1 MACLH
6 LGLMGKAQEELMS
19 ALLVDPTSLE
29 ACQALCNLLM
39 QQKQYQE
46 AQKILLNMLRH
57 HAMQPWLHYAL
68 GNCDLEQANFEQAIT
83 HFKTAIRIDPV
94 FGDAHYNCGN
104 AYKALGDA
112 AQALLCFQKAFDCN
126 PKDVE
131 ACINQGVCLVSMKKH
146 GEALSCFE
154 RALELDPNNVGAMN
168 NLGGAL
174 NELGR
179 HHEALV
185 HIGKAIEIQPRYA
198 PAHFN
203 LGNIHLAKQKPLLAK
218 QCFETCVHMA
228 PNEPSHHHNLGI
240 AFRALGEAE
249 QALRCYENAL
259 QLNPQYVDAHYNKGN
274 AMMDLKRYPEA
285 VQAYRTAV
293 DMHGAY
299 DFLAGTICHADMH
312 MCLWTQWQTQVFEI
326 LNSVRRGEAACAPF
340 ALLALTDDG
349 ELQLKAAKIWREKY
363 IPESEPGT
371 ILRPV
376 RADKKIRIG
385 YFSAD
390 FWAHATAHLMV
401 EMIELHDKSAFEI
414 LAFSYGSQNADT
426 MRSRLER
433 GFDEFI
439 DAHALTNE
447 ELVELAR
454 SKQLDIAIDLKGYT
468 LNSRLGI
475 FAKRVAP
482 LQISYLGYPGT
493 LADPSMDYLVADPQ
507 IVPREYVGFYAEKI
521 LWMPDT
527 YQVNQKFNP
536 LPEPSPDREQFGLP
550 RDLFVFAAFNNNY
563 KITPIWFDV
572 WMRILRRVPNSV
584 LWVLED
590 NEWVKNNLLNETRR
604 RGVDAH
610 RIHFAPRL
618 PREQHLQRQRCAD
631 LFLDTFPCNAHTTA
645 SDALRYGLPL
655 LTCRGEG
662 FASRVAYSLL
672 CAVGL
677 PELATDSAQ
686 GYENMAVDL
695 ASNDEKLKAIKMK
708 LSDALMN
715 SKLFD
720 TQNFVQNFELA
731 LKDLHSK
738 KSTLSPMTHW
748 TSPVV
753 SH

>member
-1 MACLH
+1 
-6 LGLMGKAQEELMS
+6 
-19 ALLVDPTSLE
+19 
-29 ACQALCNLLM
+29 
-39 QQKQYQE
+39 
-46 AQKILLNMLRH
+46 
-57 HAMQPWLHYAL
+57 MQPWLHYAL
-68 GNCDLEQANFEQAIT
+68 GNCHLEQGIFEQAVH
-83 HFKTAIRIDPV
+83 HFKAAIRIAPV

-104 AYKALGDA
+104 AYKAMGDA
-112 AQALLCFQKAFDCN
+112 VQALLSFQQALDCN
-126 PKDVE
+126 PKDVD

-174 NELGR
+174 NDLGR
-179 HHEALV
+179 YHEALV
-185 HIGKAIEIQPRYA
+185 HIGKVIEIQPGYA

-203 LGNIHLAKQKPLLAK
+203 LGNIHLAQQKSMLAK
-218 QCFETCVHMA
+218 QSFEACVDMA
-228 PNEPSHHHNLGI
+228 PNEPSYHHNLGI
-240 AFRALGEAE
+240 ACRALGEAE
-249 QALRCYENAL
+249 QALGCYEKAL
-259 QLNPQYVDAHYNKGN
+259 CLNPKYEGAHYNKGN
-274 AMMDLKRYPEA
+274 TLLDLKRYPEA

-293 DMHGAY
+293 DLHGPH
-299 DFLAGTICHADMH
+299 DFLAGTICHASMQ
-312 MCLWTQWQTQVFEI
+312 MCMWANWQEQVVEI
-326 LNSVRRGEAACAPF
+326 LNSVRRGEAACSPF

-349 ELQLKAAKIWREKY
+349 ELQLKASKIWREKY
-363 IPESEPGT
+363 IPESESET

-376 RADKKIRIG
+376 RVDKKIRIG

-390 FWAHATAHLMV
+390 FWSHATAHLMV

-414 LAFSYGSQNADT
+414 LAFSYGNHKADN

-439 DAHALTNE
+439 DVHAFTNE

-454 SKQLDIAIDLKGYT
+454 TKELDIAIDLKGYT

-507 IVPREYVGFYAEKI
+507 IVPSEYAGFYSEKI
-521 LWMPDT
+521 LWMPDS

-536 LPEPSPDREQFGLP
+536 LPDPAPDRGQFGLP
-550 RDLFVFAAFNNNY
+550 SDVFVFAAFNNNY
-563 KITPIWFDV
+563 KITPDWFDV
-572 WMRILRRVPNSV
+572 WMRILRRVPDSV

-590 NEWVKNNLLNETRR
+590 NEWVKNNLLMETQS
-604 RGVDAH
+604 RGIDAH
-610 RIHFAPRL
+610 RIYFAPRL

-655 LTCRGEG
+655 LTCRGEA

-677 PELATDSAQ
+677 PELATDSATD
-686 GYENMAVDL
+686 YENMAVDL
-695 ASNDEKLKAIKMK
+695 ALTGEKLESIKLK
-708 LSDALMN
+708 LNDALIGA
-715 SKLFD
+715 KLFD
-720 TQNFVQNFELA
+720 TQNFLHHFEFA
-731 LKDLHSK
+731 LKQLHLK
-738 KSTLSPMTHW
+738 KITHAPMTHW
-748 TSPVV
+748 SSHSPMR
-753 SH
+753 